1 MTSDDLHSDQR
12 GSASPSPNHPSQSVP
27 YAAVP
32 SPWDTEETQGVPLQT
47 VASEQADNRVEL
59 PDLKGL
65 TPPSPDVS
73 KSPEVLDLEQ
83 QVALLRKEE
92 AILRADVDQLRAARS
107 RLQDQL
113 LDAQNSLG
121 RLIQEGLKELEQRR
135 KALQMTVE
143 QLERRQERIRKEMQ
157 TTFAGVSQD
166 VAIRVQSFKDY
177 LVGSLQELA
186 ASAEE
191 LNLPMVV
198 EPLEPVA
205 AAKVSPPRGESMP
218 TKQEFGAIAFQS
230 QAQLIR
236 ELIDQYRNQPD
247 YYGPAWQLRRT
258 FEPIHADRVSNW
270 FFTQGGRGAVRTLGS
285 RLQNIL
291 VSAAVISILSEIYG
305 DRLRAMVLAQS
316 PERLGEWRRGLQDCL
331 GINRADFGPDRGVV
345 LFEASEALAMS
356 AERTMT
362 DGLMPLIIV
371 DETEEMISLSL
382 LQFPLWLAFAPNP
395 TAPRN
400 YDDY

>member
-92 AILRADVDQLRAARS
+92 AILRADIDQLRAARS

>member
-92 AILRADVDQLRAARS
+92 ATLRADIDQLRAARS

>member
-1 MTSDDLHSDQR
+1 MTSDDLHSAQS
-12 GSASPSPNHPSQSVP
+12 GSASSNPNPPAQSVT

-32 SPWDTEETQGVPLQT
+32 SPWDLEETQEVPPQT
-47 VASEQADNRVEL
+47 TASEQADNRLEL

-65 TPPSPDVS
+65 TPPSPDLS
-73 KSPEVLDLEQ
+73 KPPEVLDLEQ
-83 QVALLRKEE
+83 HVALLRKEE
-92 AILRADVDQLRAARS
+92 ASLRADVDQLRAARS

-135 KALQMTVE
+135 KALQIAVE

-198 EPLEPVA
+198 EPLESVA
-205 AAKVSPPRGESMP
+205 RANVASQRGESTP
-218 TKQEFGAIAFQS
+218 TKPELGAITFQS

-236 ELIDQYRNQPD
+236 ELIDQYRYQPD

-258 FEPIHADRVSNW
+258 FEPIHADRVSTW

-331 GINRADFGPDRGVV
+331 GINRADFGPERGVV
-345 LFEASEALAMS
+345 LFEAPEALAMS

-371 DETEEMISLSL
+371 DETEETISLSL

-395 TAPRN
+395 ATPRS
-400 YDDY
+400 YDD